1 MQQPITRAQH
11 GAIDWAYVPAVAAA
25 PSLAKFSGDSTPAR
39 LARIV
44 SGTAL
49 ASTLFTR
56 FEAGLVRIIPFKVH
70 LGLDVAMSAL
80 ALGAPWLFGFAKDAR
95 ARNTFVGIGL
105 LGLVVGAL
113 TQPKDM
119 PRDAPLTPFGRG

>member
-1 MQQPITRAQH
+1 MQQPISRAQH
-11 GAIDWAYVPAVAAA
+11 GIIDWAYVPAVAAA

-56 FEAGLVRIIPFKVH
+56 FEAGLIRVIPFKIH
-70 LGLDVAMSAL
+70 LGLDVAVSTLAL
-80 ALGAPWLFGFAKDAR
+80 AAPWLFGFADDDR
-95 ARNTFVGIGL
+95 ARNTFVGVGLAGL
-105 LGLVVGAL
+105 LVVAL

-119 PRDAPLTPFGRG
+119 PPGAPLTPFGGR